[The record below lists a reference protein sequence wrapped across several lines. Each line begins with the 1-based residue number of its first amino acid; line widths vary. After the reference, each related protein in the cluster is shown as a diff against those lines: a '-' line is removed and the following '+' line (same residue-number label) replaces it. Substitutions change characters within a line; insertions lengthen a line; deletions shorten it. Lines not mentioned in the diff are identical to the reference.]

1 MERRDF
7 GYRTEVSYF
16 PEGEYASSVV
26 EDQPVAAIAVRLD
39 PSTVKDSLFAEI
51 PKRHTNKRPYDVKR
65 PVLAAEMAEIQ
76 SAAGTDRI
84 SWRPAGAN
92 RTKRSIEG

>member
-7 GYRTEVSYF
+7 GYRMEISYF
-16 PEGEYASSVV
+16 PKREYASVV
-26 EDQPVAAIAVRLD
+26 EDRPVAAIAVRLG
-39 PSTVKDSLFAEI
+39 SSAVKDSLFAEI